1 MNDNM
6 MTMKDIL
13 ICFACVVD
21 FITVIGM
28 VVWFIWACYSAQVI
42 KIETIPVFNCSRSI
56 YKTK

>member
-21 FITVIGM
+21 LITVIGI
-28 VVWFIWACYSAQVI
+28 VVWFI
-42 KIETIPVFNCSRSI
+42 
-56 YKTK
+56 